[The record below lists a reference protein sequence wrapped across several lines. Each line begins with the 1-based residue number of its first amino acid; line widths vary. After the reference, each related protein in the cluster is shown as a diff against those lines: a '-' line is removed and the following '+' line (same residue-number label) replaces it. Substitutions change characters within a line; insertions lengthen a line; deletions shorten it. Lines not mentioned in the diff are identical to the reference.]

1 MSKNTPTQFPTETVS
16 DTQKLP
22 PFYLTEFDKRFGI
35 KENGE
40 WSFTPEPYDVK
51 YSLCITADWVGQQI
65 QDQVEAFIVDQKQHE
80 VTTEHILENIPS
92 LIAHIRRSL

>member
-1 MSKNTPTQFPTETVS
+1 MS

-22 PFYLTEFDKRFGI
+22 PFYLTEFDKKFSITKDG
-35 KENGE
+35 K
-40 WSFTPEPYDVK
+40 WSFNPEPYDVK
-51 YSLCITADWVGQQI
+51 YSLCATADWVGQQI

-80 VTTEHILENIPS
+80 VSVEHTLENIPS

>member
-1 MSKNTPTQFPTETVS
+1 MTDENKSI

-22 PFYLTEFDKRFGI
+22 PKYLTDFDKRFGI
-35 KENGE
+35 KDNGE

-51 YSLCITADWVGQQI
+51 YSLCMTADWVGQQI
-65 QDQVEAFIVDQKQHE
+65 WDQVTEFILDQKRHE
-80 VTTEHILENIPS
+80 VSAEHTLENIPN